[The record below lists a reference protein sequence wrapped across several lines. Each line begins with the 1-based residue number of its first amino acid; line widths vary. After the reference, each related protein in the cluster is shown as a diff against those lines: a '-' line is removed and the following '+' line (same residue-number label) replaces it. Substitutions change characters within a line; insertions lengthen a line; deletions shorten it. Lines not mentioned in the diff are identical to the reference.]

1 MAHKSINIKKFW
13 KYIMLNGTQKYK
25 SLKIKKFKRESIS
38 CGMAMNPSMH
48 FYFYLRPGGR
58 YLWQKIRNWM
68 HLGNGSYP
76 AKEETFA
83 YFDPIS
89 NFFFSI
95 CLFCPILCS
104 VYIDLFQ
111 RSRNICLRLK
121 ENTFVI
127 VMNLLYFFG
136 WKSSLFW
143 VLFKIIN
150 FCNNLKVL
158 FWLWS

>member
-1 MAHKSINIKKFW
+1 MAHKSIKHKKSNLKKFW
-13 KYIMLNGTQKYK
+13 KFIMLNSTQKYK
-25 SLKIKKFKRESIS
+25 SLKLIKFKSVS

-89 NFFFSI
+89 NFFFQFAFSAP
-95 CLFCPILCS
+95 FFA

-111 RSRNICLRLK
+111 RSCNICFHLK

-127 VMNLLYFFG
+127 VMNLLHFFG
-136 WKSSLFW
+136 WISSLFW
-143 VLFKIIN
+143 VLLKIIMTQ
-150 FCNNLKVL
+150 LL
-158 FWLWS
+158 Q

>member
-1 MAHKSINIKKFW
+1 
-13 KYIMLNGTQKYK
+13 
-25 SLKIKKFKRESIS
+25 
-38 CGMAMNPSMH
+38 MNPSMH

-89 NFFFSI
+89 NFFFQFAFSAP
-95 CLFCPILCS
+95 FFA

-111 RSRNICLRLK
+111 RSRNICFHLK
-121 ENTFVI
+121 ENMFVI

-143 VLFKIIN
+143 VLLKIITSQLLQLKGIVHN
-150 FCNNLKVL
+150 FFLYRSNLI
-158 FWLWS
+158 FWIVMGCGIADFGRPKLSIFGFSFCPQGPWLAAP